1 MLLPFPS
8 CAAQR
13 QHRLVSVLTLLAA
26 CLGLG
31 GLQPILVQAETQIT
45 PSVSLVQQYDTNIY
59 FAPAELLAP
68 GTRVDDFVSSLVGT
82 VEVQHKTKDV
92 VASLRAGGDLNYYV
106 YNTPFNYVGTNVAAS
121 AQLDGWVSRLL
132 RGLRLSVSDVF
143 RYTPQPPG
151 FLSPQANAAVGGD
164 PFARGVQNFRA
175 NNFSNTFS
183 TNASYD
189 IYKDLFVTG
198 SYAFSLSRFGSIL
211 ALTSTGATFFDTN
224 VHTWSVGPGYRL
236 TQAENVSLSF
246 QQSLVSQTVSDGTS
260 PETNFNTQELWAN
273 YTREVPDYWKV
284 TLRGGVTLIEPAS
297 RAYGTVWITLTSNPE
312 RRTSIQLDLSRKAT
326 PSYFLVQGATI
337 SNVAQLSVSHKLTRR
352 LTLLG
357 SANYAYSETTPDA
370 SFKYSTIS
378 ANAAV
383 RYELT
388 RTMIAG
394 LSYGYQD
401 FDNEF
406 PGLSY
411 AFTRHVVALS
421 LTAHWDWKLGMF
433 EDAIN

>member
-1 MLLPFPS
+1 MLPFPN

-13 QHRLVSVLTLLAA
+13 EQRHYIVLFLLAA
-26 CLGLG
+26 CFSLG
-31 GLQPILVQAETQIT
+31 GWLPTLVQAETMIV
-45 PSVSLVQQYDTNIY
+45 PSVSLVEQYDGNVY

-82 VEVQHKTKDV
+82 VDVQHKSRDV
-92 VASLRAGGDLNYYV
+92 VANLRAGGDLNYFV
-106 YNTPFNYVGTNVAAS
+106 YNTPLNYVGTNVVAS
-121 AQLDGWVSRLL
+121 AQLDGWVARLV
-132 RGLRLSVSDVF
+132 RGLRLSVSEVF

-198 SYAFSLSRFGSIL
+198 SYAFSLSRFGSVL
-211 ALTSTGATFFDTN
+211 AQTSTGATFFDTN

-236 TQAENVSLSF
+236 TQAENISLLY

-260 PETNFNTQELWAN
+260 PDTNFNTQELWAN
-273 YTREVPDYWKV
+273 YTKEVPDYWKV
-284 TLRGGVTLIEPAS
+284 SLRGGVTLIEPAS

-312 RRTSIQLDLSRKAT
+312 RRTSIQLDLSRKAA

-357 SANYAYSETTPDA
+357 SANYAYSETTPDT
-370 SFKYSTIS
+370 SFKYTTIS

-388 RTMIAG
+388 RTMLVN

-406 PGLSY
+406 PGFRYS
-411 AFTRHVVALS
+411 FTRHVVGIS
-421 LTAHWDWKLGMF
+421 LAAHWDWKVGVL
-433 EDAIN
+433 EDVSIN